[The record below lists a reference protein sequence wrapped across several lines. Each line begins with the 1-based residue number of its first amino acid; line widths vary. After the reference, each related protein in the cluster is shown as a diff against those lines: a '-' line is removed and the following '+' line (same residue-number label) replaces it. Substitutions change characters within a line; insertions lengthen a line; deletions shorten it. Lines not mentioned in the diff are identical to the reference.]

1 MSEFKKTQQEITNV
15 LGAEFIGGV
24 LRDNLLGVSIE
35 DALELIDGLRHQS
48 IEENILLAG
57 AYRVLVVLLPPELR
71 DLDGI
76 ELAIA
81 DLLESHADELRS
93 HVLSLHNQQ
102 DQAYKG
108 DMSADATNDSLQRHQ
123 SCQAGVRATGI

>member
-24 LRDNLLGVSIE
+24 LRDNLLGVPTDE
-35 DALELIDGLRHQS
+35 ALELIDGLSHQS
-48 IEENILLAG
+48 IEENTLLAG

-81 DLLESHADELRS
+81 DLLELHADELRS
-93 HVLSLHNQQ
+93 HVLNLQNLQA
-102 DQAYKG
+102 QAYKG
-108 DMSADATNDSLQRHQ
+108 GMSANATNDSLQRHE
-123 SCQAGVRATGI
+123 SCETGVRVTGI